1 MNQIH
6 ETTTDDPAGRR
17 RLFNREAAARR
28 SPSRVRSDAE
38 RGALG
43 RSDRGQGT
51 VEYALVLL
59 AAAALAL
66 VVVAWVSRTDTIG
79 RLFDTVVN
87 SILGKVV

>member
-1 MNQIH
+1 MTDLPAP
-6 ETTTDDPAGRR
+6 ETTDDAAERR
-17 RLFNREAAARR
+17 RLFTRPARARGSDPAAGAARPAFA
-28 SPSRVRSDAE
+28 SGE
-38 RGALG
+38 Q
-43 RSDRGQGT
+43 GQGT

-87 SILGKVV
+87 SILGRVV